1 MEEGFILSKVVR
13 KLSKIVSKS
22 CLKIVNFSSLIFAYF
37 TRIQYII

>member
-1 MEEGFILSKVVR
+1 MGEGSILSKLVC
-13 KLSKIVSKS
+13 KLSKIVSKN